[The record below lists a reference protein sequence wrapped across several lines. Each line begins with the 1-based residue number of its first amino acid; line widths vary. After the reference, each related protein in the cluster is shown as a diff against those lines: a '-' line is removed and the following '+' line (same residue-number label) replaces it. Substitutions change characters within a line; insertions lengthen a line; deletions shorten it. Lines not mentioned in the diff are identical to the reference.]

1 MRYRWER
8 GKEKLSGSQTL
19 LMFVYVENPRNLQ
32 KIPQTSKRVCQEGR
46 IEANGEGTD
55 GPLYQ
60 QDGTDT

>member
-1 MRYRWER
+1 
-8 GKEKLSGSQTL
+8 
-19 LMFVYVENPRNLQ
+19 MFVYVENPRNLQ

-60 QDGTDT
+60 QDGTDM